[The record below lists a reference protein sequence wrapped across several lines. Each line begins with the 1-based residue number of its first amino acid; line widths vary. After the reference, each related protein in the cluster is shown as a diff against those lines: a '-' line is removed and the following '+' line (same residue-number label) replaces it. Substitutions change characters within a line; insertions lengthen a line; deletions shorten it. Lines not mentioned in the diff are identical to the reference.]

1 MAALEIVE
9 LDAAGVEAAIVE
21 LAEVLADCVNGGA
34 SVNFMLPY
42 ETADAVLFFHK
53 VIAAMQRGE
62 IVLLAAKLGGRIVGT
77 VQLGLDTPPNQPHRG
92 EVKKLLVHRAAR
104 NRGVGAALM
113 QRIEDI
119 AKQHGRTLLVLD
131 TASDSAE
138 RLYERG
144 GWQRLG
150 TIPDYAMWPQGGLL
164 RHHHFLEENLGGA
177 AYAAMPACPAS
188 QPSIARLRVRP
199 Q

>member
-42 ETADAVLFFHK
+42 ETADAVPFFRK
-53 VIAAMQRGE
+53 VVAAMQRGE

-119 AKQHGRTLLVLD
+119 AKQRGRTLLVLD

-150 TIPDYAMWPQGGLL
+150 TIPDYAMWPQGG
-164 RHHHFLEENLGGA
+164 F
-177 AYAAMPACPAS
+177 CDT
-188 QPSIARLRVRP
+188 IIFWKKI
-199 Q
+199 

>member
-42 ETADAVLFFHK
+42 ETADAVLFFRK
-53 VIAAMQRGE
+53 VVAAMQRGE
-62 IVLLAAKLGGRIVGT
+62 IVLLTAKLGGRIVGT

-138 RLYERG
+138 RLYKRG

-150 TIPDYAMWPQGGLL
+150 TIPDYAMWPQGG
-164 RHHHFLEENLGGA
+164 F
-177 AYAAMPACPAS
+177 CDT
-188 QPSIARLRVRP
+188 IIFWKKI
-199 Q
+199 